1 MRCPPESLVV
11 ENERVFLRSNPEFCI
26 AFKDLVHGFKYPNGN
41 TIEGQ
46 ILGRGNF
53 VMTHLTPLDKETGK
67 GKTGPAWAVGA
78 QAVEVEYDSKEHTY
92 RVVKAAT
99 VIDAGKV
106 LNPKTARGVITGGM
120 CMGLGL
126 GTREEFLYDT
136 EGRVLT
142 TSLRTYKVMHIGEEP
157 EYIVEFIE
165 TPHEEGPFGARGI
178 SEHGIIGIPAA
189 LANAL
194 SSAAEVDLNYL
205 PITPEKIWMTKT
217 GGAI

>member
-1 MRCPPESLVV
+1 MCEMDIPAWSAISC
-11 ENERVFLRSNPEFCI
+11 N
-26 AFKDLVHGFKYPNGN
+26 
-41 TIEGQ
+41 
-46 ILGRGNF
+46 
-53 VMTHLTPLDKETGK
+53 LTTLDKETGK

-78 QAVEVEYDSKEHTY
+78 QAVEVEYDTKEHTY
-92 RVVKAAT
+92 RLIKAVT

-126 GTREEFLYDT
+126 GTREEFLYDA
-136 EGRVLT
+136 EARVQT
-142 TSLRTYKVMHIGEEP
+142 TSLRTYKVMHIGQEP
-157 EYIVEFIE
+157 KYIVEFIE

-194 SSAAEVDLNYL
+194 SSAAEVDLNLL
-205 PITPEKIWMTKT
+205 PITPETIWMAKT
-217 GGAI
+217 GGAV